1 MSKKMKLYFHIS
13 NESCDRF
20 HDLKGK
26 IHQEY
31 EVTNNEGL
39 RVNSYK
45 KIEEFRCFI
54 SKSSEFETVAFKID
68 FGKDSCSDHWADNR
82 KEFKADFE
90 KDQLSN
96 WVLVTRQEYEAIRK
110 ECIDAYQQNMF
121 LHLDTIKTVQDFSVK
136 IIN

>member
-1 MSKKMKLYFHIS
+1 MKLYFHIS

-26 IHQEY
+26 IYQEY

-45 KIEEFRCFI
+45 KIEEFSGFI
-54 SKSSEFETVAFKID
+54 SKSSGFETVAFKID
-68 FGKDSCSDHWADNR
+68 FGKDSCSNHWANNPKD
-82 KEFKADFE
+82 FKADFE
-90 KDQLSN
+90 KDQLRI
-96 WVLVTRQEYEAIRK
+96 WELVTRQEYEAIRK
-110 ECIDAYQQNMF
+110 ECFDAYQQNMF